1 MCYCFWTK
9 TKSKKSQFK
18 HKIIAD
24 CIDFYMHIY
33 SNAGHFMEE
42 PQQPLLTKAYVQLT
56 YCSAFFKYK

>member
-1 MCYCFWTK
+1 MCYYFWTK

-42 PQQPLLTKAYVQLT
+42 P
-56 YCSAFFKYK
+56 